1 MSADTAPTLL
11 PPNASV
17 LERALDHAFAG
28 VLEAVVPPFPALL
41 DPRRTP
47 AAFLPYLAADRG
59 VSEWASADDL
69 AEKRRTVASAWAIK
83 RKAGTFDALRLAV
96 ESLGLEAE
104 ITPWH
109 RAADDQP
116 PYSIRVVARALG
128 VLDERANERLSLRL
142 AEALAERDILSF
154 TVQSEVRGRLYYGA
168 AVSTGS
174 TTTVYPYSE
183 RESEVQ
189 GRLYYGTGLQEFST
203 TTVYPQ

>member
-1 MSADTAPTLL
+1 MNADTGSTLL
-11 PPNASV
+11 PSNASV
-17 LERALDHAFAG
+17 LERALEHAFA
-28 VLEAVVPPFPALL
+28 VALEAVVPPFPALL
-41 DPRRTP
+41 DPRTAP

-59 VSEWASADDL
+59 VSEWASTDDL
-69 AEKRRTVASAWAIK
+69 AEKRRTIASAWAIK

-109 RAADDQP
+109 KSADDQP

-128 VLDERANERLSLRL
+128 AMDERANERLSLRL
-142 AEALAERDILSF
+142 ADALSERDILSF